1 MLKYEKIFSRFL
13 DFFLLSPISS
23 FNLFDMLLIS
33 SLIWTTI
40 FPIMYGFG
48 LRVDGRLG
56 HF

>member
-13 DFFLLSPISS
+13 EFFLLSPISS